1 MPRIPQPISNLLCLS
16 VILGSAMKNV
26 HAEDQ
31 WVTYEGSDGP
41 GKGKHIVFVSGDD
54 EYRSEEACPQLAKI
68 LAVRHGFKCTVLF
81 AIDPKTGEINPAHQ
95 TNIPGTHLLD
105 DADMMV
111 VFLRFRHLP
120 DEQMKPIDDF
130 TKSGKPIMGLRT
142 ATHSFNY
149 RNQDSPY
156 AKWHWRSKE
165 PAGGWGQAVLGDT
178 WISHHGGHKSQA
190 TRGVIQAGHEKHPI
204 LTGVDDVFGLT
215 DVYGIVHLRKDDDI
229 LMRGAVLAGMKPTDL
244 PVEGKKNDPMMPL
257 VWTRMY
263 KGEAGKTSR
272 VISTTMGAS
281 VDLENE
287 GLRRLLVNSCF
298 WGLKMEAEIPEKA
311 DVAIVGEFKPL
322 MYGFGSFQ
330 KGLKPSD
337 FALRK

>member
-1 MPRIPQPISNLLCLS
+1 MPRPVRLLSGLLCFS
-16 VILGSAMKNV
+16 AVIAAMNC
-26 HAEDQ
+26 AQADDQ
-31 WVTYEGSDGP
+31 WVTYEGGEGP

-68 LAVRHGFKCTVLF
+68 LSVHHGFKCTVLF
-81 AIDPKTGEINPAHQ
+81 AIDDKGEINPAHQ
-95 TNIPGTHLLD
+95 TNIPGTHLLN

-130 TKSGKPIMGLRT
+130 TKSGKPMMGLRT

-156 AKWHWRSKE
+156 AKWHWRSNN
-165 PAGGWGQAVLGDT
+165 PQGGWGQAVLGDT
-178 WISHHGGHKSQA
+178 WISHHGHHKKEA
-190 TRGVIQAGHEKHPI
+190 TRGVVEEKNAKHPI

-215 DVYGIVHLRKDDDI
+215 DVYGIIHLRDDDEI
-229 LMRGAVLAGMKPTDL
+229 LMRGSVLTGMKPSDP

-263 KGEAGKTSR
+263 QGDAGKTSR
-272 VISTTMGAS
+272 VVSTTMGAS
-281 VDLENE
+281 VDLESE
-287 GLRRLLVNSCF
+287 GLRRLLVNGCY
-298 WGLKMEAEIPEKA
+298 WGLEMESQIPEKA
-311 DVAIVGEFKPL
+311 KVDIVGEFKPT
-322 MYGFGSFQ
+322 MYGFGTFQ
-330 KGLKPSD
+330 KGLKPAD
-337 FALRK
+337 FVLKR

>member
-1 MPRIPQPISNLLCLS
+1 MLS
-16 VILGSAMKNV
+16 RLTPFRLVPVIAATLMTSIASAQ
-26 HAEDQ
+26 ADDQ
-31 WVTYEGSDGP
+31 WVTYEGGDGP

-54 EYRSEEACPQLAKI
+54 EYRSEEACPQLARI
-68 LAVRHGFKCTVLF
+68 LSVRHGFKCTVLF
-81 AIDPKTGEINPAHQ
+81 AIDEESGVIKPDHQ
-95 TNIPGTHLLD
+95 TNIPGTHLLN

-149 RNQDSPY
+149 RNQESPY
-156 AKWHWRSKE
+156 AKWHWQSSE

-178 WISHHGGHKSQA
+178 WISHHGHHKHEA
-190 TRGVIQAGHEKHPI
+190 TRGIVNPKSAKHPI

-215 DVYGIVHLRKDDDI
+215 DVYGIKHLREDDEV
-229 LMRGAVLAGMKPTDL
+229 LMHGQVLTGMKPTDG
-244 PVEGKKNDPMMPL
+244 PVEGPKNNPMMPL

-272 VISTTMGAS
+272 VLSTTMGAS
-281 VDLENE
+281 IDLESE
-287 GLRRLLVNSCF
+287 GLRRLLVNGVY
-298 WGLKMEAEIPEKA
+298 WGLGMEKQIAAKA
-311 DVAIVGEFKPL
+311 DVKIVGEFKPS
-322 MYGFGSFQ
+322 MYGFGSFT
-330 KGLKPSD
+330 KGIKPSD
-337 FALRK
+337 HVLR

>member
-1 MPRIPQPISNLLCLS
+1 M
-16 VILGSAMKNV
+16 
-26 HAEDQ
+26 
-31 WVTYEGSDGP
+31 
-41 GKGKHIVFVSGDD
+41 
-54 EYRSEEACPQLAKI
+54 
-68 LAVRHGFKCTVLF
+68 
-81 AIDPKTGEINPAHQ
+81 
-95 TNIPGTHLLD
+95 
-105 DADMMV
+105 
-111 VFLRFRHLP
+111 
-120 DEQMKPIDDF
+120 
-130 TKSGKPIMGLRT
+130 
-142 ATHSFNY
+142 
-149 RNQDSPY
+149 
-156 AKWHWRSKE
+156 
-165 PAGGWGQAVLGDT
+165 
-178 WISHHGGHKSQA
+178 
-190 TRGVIQAGHEKHPI
+190 
-204 LTGVDDVFGLT
+204 
-215 DVYGIVHLRKDDDI
+215 
-229 LMRGAVLAGMKPTDL
+229 MRGAVLAGMKPTDL

-337 FALRK
+337 FALGK

>member
-1 MPRIPQPISNLLCLS
+1 MTHSARLLSGFLCLS
-16 VILGSAMKNV
+16 VVLTAMSTTQ
-26 HAEDQ
+26 ADDQ
-31 WVTYEGSDGP
+31 WITYEGGEGP

-68 LAVRHGFKCTVLF
+68 LSLHHGFKCTVLF
-81 AIDPKTGEINPAHQ
+81 AIDDKGEINPAHQ
-95 TNIPGTHLLD
+95 TNIPGTHFLN

-130 TKSGKPIMGLRT
+130 TKSGKPMMGLRT

-149 RNQDSPY
+149 RNMDSPY

-165 PAGGWGQAVLGDT
+165 PQGGWGQAVLGDT
-178 WISHHGGHKSQA
+178 WISHHGHHKKEA
-190 TRGVIQAGHEKHPI
+190 TRGVVEQANANHPI
-204 LTGVDDVFGLT
+204 LTGVGDVFGLT
-215 DVYGIVHLRKDDDI
+215 DVYGIVHLRDDDAI
-229 LMRGAVLAGMKPTDL
+229 LMRGSVLTGMKPTDP
-244 PVEGKKNDPMMPL
+244 PVEGKKNNPMMPL

-272 VISTTMGAS
+272 VVSTTMGAS
-281 VDLENE
+281 VDLESE
-287 GLRRLLVNSCF
+287 GLRRLLVNGCF
-298 WGLKMEAEIPEKA
+298 WGLQMDVPEKA
-311 DVAIVGEFKPL
+311 KVDIVGEFKPT
-322 MYGFGSFQ
+322 MYGFGTFQ

>member
-1 MPRIPQPISNLLCLS
+1 MPRLTRLILTLSCLS
-16 VILGSAMKNV
+16 VVTFTMNRV
-26 HAEDQ
+26 HADDR
-31 WVTYEGSDGP
+31 WISYEGTEGP

-81 AIDPKTGEINPAHQ
+81 AIEPESGEINPAHQ
-95 TNIPGTHLLD
+95 TNIPGTHLLN

-120 DEQMKPIDDF
+120 DEQMKPIVDF
-130 TKSGKPIMGLRT
+130 TNSGKPILGLRT

-149 RNQDSPY
+149 RNQESAY

-178 WISHHGGHKSQA
+178 WISHHGHHKHEA
-190 TRGVIQAGHEKHPI
+190 TRGVVEESSKDHPI
-204 LTGVDDVFGLT
+204 LTGVKDVFGPT
-215 DVYGIVHLRKDDDI
+215 DVYGIRNLRDDDEI
-229 LMRGAVLAGMKPTDL
+229 LMRGAVLKGMEPSDP
-244 PVEGKKNDPMMPL
+244 PVEGPKNNPMMPL

-263 KGEAGKTSR
+263 KGETGNTSR
-272 VISTTMGAS
+272 VINTTMGAS
-281 VDLENE
+281 IDLECE
-287 GLRRLLVNSCF
+287 DLRRLLVNACY
-298 WGLKMEAEIPEKA
+298 WGMKMESQIPEKA
-311 DVAIVGEFKPL
+311 DVAIVGEFKPS

-330 KGLKPSD
+330 KGLKPAD

>member
-1 MPRIPQPISNLLCLS
+1 MTSI
-16 VILGSAMKNV
+16 
-26 HAEDQ
+26 HADDQ
-31 WVTYEGSDGP
+31 WIVYEGSDGP

-54 EYRSEEACPQLAKI
+54 EYRSEEACPQLARI

-81 AIDPKTGEINPAHQ
+81 AIDDKGEINPAHQ
-95 TNIPGTHLLD
+95 TNIPGTHLLN

-156 AKWHWRSKE
+156 AKWHWQSKE
-165 PAGGWGQAVLGDT
+165 PKGGWGQAVLGDT
-178 WISHHGGHKSQA
+178 WISHHGHHKHEA
-190 TRGVIQAGHEKHPI
+190 TRGVVAAASAKHPI
-204 LTGVDDVFGLT
+204 LTGVGDVFGLT
-215 DVYGIVHLRKDDDI
+215 DVYGIVNLREDDEI
-229 LMRGAVLAGMKPTDL
+229 LMRGSVLTGMKPTDP
-244 PVEGKKNDPMMPL
+244 PVDGKKNDPMMPL

-272 VISTTMGAS
+272 VICTTMGAS
-281 VDLENE
+281 VDLESE
-287 GLRRLLVNSCF
+287 GLRRLLVNGCY
-298 WGLKMEAEIPEKA
+298 WGLELEEHIPNIEK
-311 DVAIVGEFKPL
+311 DGVGIVGEFKPT

-337 FALRK
+337 FAIRD